1 MKFVFERNL
10 SHQKRA
16 VESIVEVFKNL
27 GLSYDNSYLKDF
39 VNPKININSLNYLRN
54 IQNIM
59 ELNNIRLKPSE
70 SNIIDIM
77 METGTGKTYTYI
89 KAMFE
94 LNRFY
99 GINKFIVIV
108 PSLSIKAGTINFIMN
123 ESAREHFKD
132 EYQKTINLYI
142 VESKKN
148 KKSKKDYMPTSVK
161 SFVEARK
168 SKDTIEVLLINQGM
182 LHSDTMLKNYD
193 KTLFDKFTNPF
204 EALSSLNPIVIIDEP
219 HRFKQDNKTW
229 KNIQKLNA
237 QFILRFGATFEEDKK
252 GNKKFENLIYILTA
266 AEAFNNNLVKGVIG
280 YIEKNESGKNALI
293 ELINI
298 EGSGKNIEAVFIVKE
313 AKKKNTYKLKVKDSL
328 EKLHSTIDNL
338 FIEKMNK
345 SEILL
350 SNGLILRK
358 KDKLNPYSFSE
369 TLEETMI
376 KKAIENHFKIEK
388 ELIENRNLQGKPKI
402 KPLTLFFIDNIDE
415 YRNENGKLRQIVED
429 TIKFYLEKNLKETK
443 DEFYKNYL
451 IKSLKNISRM
461 HGGYFSKD
469 NQAKDEEIEQEI
481 NEILHDK
488 DKLLDLDNP
497 RRFIFSKWTLKEG
510 WDNPNVFQICKLRS
524 SGSEISKLQEVGRG
538 LRLPVNEYGIRVK
551 EEFYLHYFVDFTEED
566 FVDRLVNEINEKSNI
581 FNSFDNLEELT
592 DELIENIVKQYEID
606 EDELYAKLIKEKIIN
621 RKGKFI
627 NNGLEKLKNKY
638 PLAFIKDKVSE
649 NKVRKADKNV
659 KTTIRAK
666 IGKYAELKELW
677 EKINQKALMEIKI
690 GDEEEFEKLFYNFFI
705 HKLKKDNI
713 IENKIYF
720 ETKKVKV
727 EENRAYSETQLLAN
741 EIIKIKNMSY
751 KEFVLELSKQ
761 CKINL
766 KTVHNVFLKLKQ
778 EGILDITEY
787 LNYSTLR
794 AIKYY
799 FEEYLLLNSLDK
811 LEIDYKLIKTSI
823 HPTKLTDKEGQPLKE
838 INAADIGVNYSD
850 EKVAD
855 NYYFEELFY
864 DSDLEKENIQYDD
877 IVIEV
882 FTKIPKNSIKIP
894 IIGGKSYSPDFAY
907 IVKDNNDNA
916 KKICFVVETKNKEE
930 KDLSDEEKVK
940 IKMAEKFF
948 NEKIKIIFKKQLKN
962 DLIKNIINDLIN
974 LQKN

>member
-10 SHQKRA
+10 FHQKRA
-16 VESIVEVFKNL
+16 VESIIEIFKDL
-27 GLSYDNSYLKDF
+27 EITYDNSYLKDF
-39 VNPKININSLNYLRN
+39 VNPKININSLNYLKN
-54 IQNIM
+54 IKKIM

-77 METGTGKTYTYI
+77 METGTGKTYTYT
-89 KAMFE
+89 KAIFE
-94 LNRFY
+94 LNKFY
-99 GINKFIVIV
+99 EINKFIVIV
-108 PSLSIKAGTINFIMN
+108 PSLSIKAGTINFMTN
-123 ESAREHFKD
+123 ESVRQHFKD
-132 EYQKTINLYI
+132 EYQKTINLYV

-148 KKSKKDYMPTSVK
+148 KKIKKDYMPTSIK

-168 SKDTIEVLLINQGM
+168 NKNTIEVLLINQGM
-182 LHSDTMLKNYD
+182 LNSDTMLKNYD
-193 KTLFDKFTNPF
+193 KTLFDKFTSPF
-204 EALSSLNPIVIIDEP
+204 EALSSLNPVVIIDEP

-229 KNIQKLNA
+229 KNIQKLNP

-252 GNKKFENLIYILTA
+252 GNKKFKNLIYTLTA

-280 YIEKNESGKNALI
+280 YVEKNEGGKNALI
-293 ELINI
+293 ELINLD
-298 EGSGKNIEAVFIVKE
+298 GKEAIFIVKE
-313 AKKKNTYKLKVKDSL
+313 DKKKDTYKLKVKDSL
-328 EKLHSTIDNL
+328 RKLHLAIDNL
-338 FIEKMNK
+338 YIEKMNK
-345 SEILL
+345 SEVLL

-388 ELIENRNLQGKPKI
+388 ELIENRNLLGKPKI

-415 YRNENGKLRQIVED
+415 YRNKNGKLRKIVED

-451 IKSLKNISRM
+451 IKSLENISRM

-488 DKLLDLDNP
+488 NKLLDLNNP

-581 FNSFDNLEELT
+581 FNNFDNLEELT
-592 DELIENIVKQYEID
+592 DELIENITKQYEVD
-606 EDELYAKLIKEKIIN
+606 EDELYAKLIEEKIIN
-621 RKGKFI
+621 RRGKFI

-638 PLAFIKDKVSE
+638 PLVFIKNKILE
-649 NKVRKADKNV
+649 NKIRKADKKV
-659 KTTIRAK
+659 KTKIRAR
-666 IGKYAELKELW
+666 IGKYAKLKELW

-690 GDEEEFEKLFYNFFI
+690 KDEKEFEKLFYNFFI
-705 HKLKKDNI
+705 NKLKKDNI

-720 ETKKVKV
+720 ETKKVKIK
-727 EENRAYSETQLLAN
+727 ENKAYLETQLMRN

-823 HPTKLTDKEGQPLKE
+823 HPTKLTDKDGTPLVE
-838 INAADIGVNYSD
+838 INAADIGVNYSN

-855 NYYFEELFY
+855 SYYFEELFY
-864 DSDLEKENIQYDD
+864 DSELEKENIQYDD
-877 IVIEV
+877 IVIEI

-907 IVKDNNDNA
+907 IVKDNNNNA
-916 KKICFVVETKNKEE
+916 KKICFVIETKNKEE

-948 NEKIKIIFKKQLKN
+948 NEKIKIIFKKQLKGQTIYN
-962 DLIKNIINDLIN
+962 ILNNLII
-974 LQKN
+974 

>member
-1 MKFVFERNL
+1 VKFVFERNL
-10 SHQKRA
+10 PHQKRA
-16 VESIVEVFKNL
+16 VESIVEIFSNL
-27 GLSYDNSYLKDF
+27 EIKHDNSYLKDF
-39 VNPKININSLNYLRN
+39 VNPKIDINSLTYLKS
-54 IQNIM
+54 IQKIM
-59 ELNNIRLKPSE
+59 EYNNIALKPLK

-77 METGTGKTYTYI
+77 METGTGKTYTYT

-99 GINKFIVIV
+99 GINKFIIIV

-123 ESAREHFKD
+123 ESAKEHFKD
-132 EYQKTINLYI
+132 EYQKTINLY
-142 VESKKN
+142 VLESTKNKKN
-148 KKSKKDYMPTSVK
+148 KNYLPTSIK

-168 SKDTIEVLLINQGM
+168 NKANIEVLLINQGM
-182 LHSDTMLKNYD
+182 LNSDTMLRNYD

-204 EALSSLNPIVIIDEP
+204 EALSSLNPVVIIDEP

-252 GNKKFENLIYILTA
+252 GNKKFENLIYTLTA

-293 ELINI
+293 ELINLD
-298 EGSGKNIEAVFIVKE
+298 GKEASFVVKE
-313 AKKKNTYKLKVKDSL
+313 NKHKNTYKLNNKDSL
-328 EKLHSTIDNL
+328 RKLHSAIDNL
-338 FIEKMNK
+338 YIEKMNK
-345 SEILL
+345 SEVLL

-376 KKAIENHFKIEK
+376 KKAIKNHFKIEK
-388 ELIENRNLQGKPKI
+388 ELIENRNLLGKPKI

-415 YRNENGKLRQIVED
+415 YRNKNGKLRQIVEE
-429 TIKFYLEKNLKETK
+429 TIKYYIEKNLQETK

-451 IKSLKNISRM
+451 TNSLKNIFKT

-469 NQAKDEEIEQEI
+469 NQAKDEEIEREI

-488 DKLLDLDNP
+488 DKLLDLNNP

-551 EEFYLHYFVDFTEED
+551 DEFYLHYFVDFTEED
-566 FVDRLVNEINEKSNI
+566 FVDKLVNEINEKSNI
-581 FNSFDNLEELT
+581 FNSFDILEELT
-592 DELIENIVKQYEID
+592 DELIANIVRQYKIN
-606 EDELYAKLIKEKIIN
+606 EDELFAKLIEEKIIN

-627 NNGLEKLKNKY
+627 NNGLEKLKNKF

-649 NKVRKADKNV
+649 NRVRRADKKA
-659 KTTIRAK
+659 KTKIRTR
-666 IGKYAELKELW
+666 IGKYSELKELW

-690 GDEEEFEKLFYNFFI
+690 NNEEEFENLFYNFFI
-705 HKLKKDNI
+705 YKLKKHNI
-713 IENKIYF
+713 IENKIFF
-720 ETKKVKV
+720 ETKKIKV
-727 EENRAYSETQLLAN
+727 NENQAYLETHFEN
-741 EIIKIKNMSY
+741 EIIKMKNMSY
-751 KEFVLELSKQ
+751 KEFILELSKL

-766 KTVHNVFLKLKQ
+766 KTVHKVFVKLKK
-778 EGILDITEY
+778 EEIFDISEY

-794 AIKYY
+794 IIKHY

-823 HPTKLTDKEGQPLKE
+823 HPTKLTNKEGQPLKE
-838 INAADIGVNYSD
+838 INVADIGVKYSN
-850 EKVAD
+850 EKVA
-855 NYYFEELFY
+855 NSYYFEELFY
-864 DSDLEKENIQYDD
+864 DSDLEKENIQYEDL
-877 IVIEV
+877 VIEV

-894 IIGGKSYSPDFAY
+894 IIGGKSYTPDFAY
-907 IVKDNNDNA
+907 IVKDNSNKA
-916 KKICFVVETKNKEE
+916 KKICFIVETKDKEE

-948 NEKIKIIFKKQLKN
+948 NEKVKITFKTQLKN
-962 DLIKNIINDLIN
+962 EKIQKIINDLTN
-974 LQKN
+974 HQNN